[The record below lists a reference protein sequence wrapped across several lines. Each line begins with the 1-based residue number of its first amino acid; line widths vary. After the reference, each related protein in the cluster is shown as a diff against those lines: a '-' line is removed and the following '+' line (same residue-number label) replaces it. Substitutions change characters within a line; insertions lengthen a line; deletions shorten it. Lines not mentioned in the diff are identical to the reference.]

1 MDFLL
6 RPASLILVML
16 LAFIL
21 RAAGIFTEVETHG
34 VTKVALTITI
44 PAAILCSF
52 ENFQRD
58 MQLVWVSAVMLS
70 LVALAVLL
78 SWFLYR
84 KQGNTE
90 RIFAMINNGYNI
102 GSFALPI
109 IQNFYGPSGV
119 LIACMADLGNAIM
132 VNGGSYAMTVSLVKP
147 VGKRYSMWYDF
158 LLDVGKR
165 LLHSPPF
172 VRYLVLIPCIILN
185 LRIPSL
191 VVDLLQPVS
200 AANSFLCMSMV
211 GLSIGTRIRW
221 KDCCSLFPL
230 LIQRLLYAALT
241 AAGVYFLS
249 PFSQEIRQ
257 ILACI
262 CFTPLP
268 GLVVINTG
276 YCHGDVER
284 SGLLASLSILMG
296 TVCVLTLAVIFQQI

>member
-90 RIFAMINNGYNI
+90 RIFAMINNGYNTAYLDNPMPWSENPSDVCKLCKQ
-102 GSFALPI
+102 GST
-109 IQNFYGPSGV
+109 PSHNLHRWNQEQGKV
-119 LIACMADLGNAIM
+119 AI
-132 VNGGSYAMTVSLVKP
+132 
-147 VGKRYSMWYDF
+147 
-158 LLDVGKR
+158 
-165 LLHSPPF
+165 
-172 VRYLVLIPCIILN
+172 
-185 LRIPSL
+185 
-191 VVDLLQPVS
+191 
-200 AANSFLCMSMV
+200 
-211 GLSIGTRIRW
+211 LSE
-221 KDCCSLFPL
+221 PY
-230 LIQRLLYAALT
+230 QY
-241 AAGVYFLS
+241 
-249 PFSQEIRQ
+249 
-257 ILACI
+257 
-262 CFTPLP
+262 
-268 GLVVINTG
+268 
-276 YCHGDVER
+276 VE
-284 SGLLASLSILMG
+284 
-296 TVCVLTLAVIFQQI
+296 F

>member
-44 PAAILCSF
+44 PPAILCSF

-147 VGKRYSMWYDF
+147 V
-158 LLDVGKR
+158 
-165 LLHSPPF
+165 
-172 VRYLVLIPCIILN
+172 
-185 LRIPSL
+185 
-191 VVDLLQPVS
+191 
-200 AANSFLCMSMV
+200 
-211 GLSIGTRIRW
+211 
-221 KDCCSLFPL
+221 
-230 LIQRLLYAALT
+230 
-241 AAGVYFLS
+241 
-249 PFSQEIRQ
+249 
-257 ILACI
+257 
-262 CFTPLP
+262 
-268 GLVVINTG
+268 
-276 YCHGDVER
+276 
-284 SGLLASLSILMG
+284 
-296 TVCVLTLAVIFQQI
+296 

>member
-16 LAFIL
+16 LAFIM
-21 RAAGIFTEVETHG
+21 RTAGVFTEVETRG

-58 MQLVWVSAVMLS
+58 MQLVCVSAVMLA

-147 VGKRYSMWYDF
+147 DGKRYSMWYDF

-172 VRYLVLIPCIILN
+172 VCYLVLIPCIILN
-185 LRIPSL
+185 LRIPAL

-230 LIQRLLYAALT
+230 LIQRPALCGADCGRSLLSVSVQPGNQANLGLYLFYAA
-241 AAGVYFLS
+241 S
-249 PFSQEIRQ
+249 W
-257 ILACI
+257 
-262 CFTPLP
+262 
-268 GLVVINTG
+268 TG
-276 YCHGDVER
+276 RY
-284 SGLLASLSILMG
+284 
-296 TVCVLTLAVIFQQI
+296 

>member
-21 RAAGIFTEVETHG
+21 RTAGVFTEVETRG

-58 MQLVWVSAVMLS
+58 MQLVCVSAVMLA

-119 LIACMADLGNAIM
+119 LI
-132 VNGGSYAMTVSLVKP
+132 
-147 VGKRYSMWYDF
+147 
-158 LLDVGKR
+158 
-165 LLHSPPF
+165 
-172 VRYLVLIPCIILN
+172 PCIILN
-185 LRIPSL
+185 LRIPAL

-211 GLSIGTRIRW
+211 GLSIGTHIRW
-221 KDCCSLFPL
+221 KDCRSLFPL
-230 LIQRLLYAALT
+230 LLQRLLYAALT

-249 PFSQEIRQ
+249 PFSREIRQ

-296 TVCVLTLAVIFQQI
+296 TACVLTLAVIFQQI

>member
-172 VRYLVLIPCIILN
+172 V
-185 LRIPSL
+185 
-191 VVDLLQPVS
+191 
-200 AANSFLCMSMV
+200 
-211 GLSIGTRIRW
+211 
-221 KDCCSLFPL
+221 
-230 LIQRLLYAALT
+230 
-241 AAGVYFLS
+241 
-249 PFSQEIRQ
+249 
-257 ILACI
+257 
-262 CFTPLP
+262 
-268 GLVVINTG
+268 
-276 YCHGDVER
+276 
-284 SGLLASLSILMG
+284 
-296 TVCVLTLAVIFQQI
+296 